1 MFFVYVWF
9 EGEGGFFIII
19 VWGFDRFLLFLACIV
34 VVFGFLWSVGWEV
47 FAFEVLEWVGF
58 WGFW

>member
-19 VWGFDRFLLFLACIV
+19 VWGFDRLLLFLACIV
-34 VVFGFLWSVGWEV
+34 VVFGFPWSVGWEV
-47 FAFEVLEWVGF
+47 LPLRCWSGLGFGGF
-58 WGFW
+58 W